1 MTAQR
6 SINLS
11 RPKARL
17 TGIVYLLY
25 FLTAILAQILT
36 SHQFATYGNG
46 TNLIATGF
54 YCFLTLLFYF
64 LFKPVNRII
73 SFIAALFSLVGC
85 VLMTLGF
92 TRPTAP
98 TISLLWFFGPYCML
112 IGYLIFR
119 STFLPHILGI
129 LMALAGVGWLVFLLP
144 NLPNFLSI
152 SIEAIGICA
161 EASLML
167 WLIARG
173 VNIERWKQQSGAA

>member
-1 MTAQR
+1 M
-6 SINLS
+6 
-11 RPKARL
+11 

-36 SHQFATYGNG
+36 SHKHLAYGNG

-54 YCFLTLLFYF
+54 YCFLTLLFYGI
-64 LFKPVNRII
+64 FKPVNRIL

-85 VLMTLGF
+85 VLLTLDL
-92 TRPTAP
+92 TRPTIP
-98 TISLLWFFGPYCML
+98 TVSPMLFFGPYCLL

-129 LMALAGVGWLVFLLP
+129 LMAIAGAGWLVYLIP

-152 SIEAIGICA
+152 AIDAIGICA

-173 VNIERWKQQSGAA
+173 VNIEQWKQQAGIA